1 MGGNSKPPAS
11 SRARTAIMPGRE
23 RSRTHF
29 QLDWLISNLRWLLLV
44 GVALVIFLDVFVRYS
59 NLREVTSLIP
69 QIAILALAVLYNI
82 AVIFLLSY
90 ESPSQVLPIVTLI
103 VDTLLTIGLIVSSGG
118 LSSPLLFFALFPI
131 LTAALR
137 FSQTTSLLIAL
148 GVIVSFGGAV
158 YLISPPT
165 TWTDLIPFAVFAL
178 VLLVASVISSFV
190 SEEVK
195 KIVARRRQEAR
206 EKADENREDDAAR
219 KHSRLTFELA
229 STLSATLNY
238 NKVLKAA
245 LEVAEKGM
253 RELGQEDASQIAAVL
268 LFTHSDLRVASSG
281 HLSPRDRGVSF
292 QGNEG
297 AIGEALRSAEPVVV
311 DDPVEDDALGRLIS
325 MRSCEQAIVVPLRAG
340 FENFGVV
347 IFGSSKP
354 GLYNTDL
361 ENLLVAI
368 CNQAIVALQN
378 AQLYQDLR
386 QEKERIVAVEE
397 DARKKLARNLH
408 DGPTQSIAS
417 IAMQVNFVRKLIEK
431 EGNTDQVSEE
441 LEKVENL
448 ARRTTKQI
456 RHMLFT
462 LRPLILET
470 QGLQAALEQYINKL
484 DETNGMTISLDVDPR
499 AAEALNKQAE
509 GKVFYIIEEAISNAR
524 KHSQA
529 DNIWVSLKLQNDAAF
544 VAEVEDDGTGF
555 DVDAIQMTYDRRGSL
570 GLVNMHDRAE
580 MTDGALSISSAPGK
594 GTRVRLTIP
603 LGGGW

>member
-1 MGGNSKPPAS
+1 
-11 SRARTAIMPGRE
+11 MPGRE

-44 GVALVIFLDVFVRYS
+44 GVALVIFLDVFVGHT
-59 NLREVTSLIP
+59 NLRQVTSLIP
-69 QIAILALAVLYNI
+69 QIVILVLAVLYNI

-90 ESPSQVLPIVTLI
+90 ESPSQVLPIVTLTI
-103 VDTLLTIGLIVSSGG
+103 DTLLTIGLIVSSGG
-118 LSSPLLFFALFPI
+118 LTSPLLFFALFPI

-137 FSQTTSLLIAL
+137 FSQTTSLLIAI

-158 YLISPPT
+158 YLVSPPT
-165 TWTDLIPFAVFAL
+165 AWPDLMPFAVFAL

-195 KIVARRRQEAR
+195 KIVARTRQEER
-206 EKADENREDDAAR
+206 QSENENREADAAR

-238 NKVLKAA
+238 NKVLTAA
-245 LEVAEKGM
+245 LEIAEKGM
-253 RELGQEDASQIAAVL
+253 QELGQEDASQIAAVL
-268 LFTHSDLRVASSG
+268 LFTRSDLRVASSR
-281 HLSPRDRGVSF
+281 HLSPRDRTASF

-297 AIGEALRSAEPVVV
+297 AIAEALRNAEPVIVN
-311 DDPVEDDALGRLIS
+311 DPVEDEALGKLIS
-325 MRSCEQAIVVPLRAG
+325 MHGCEQAIVVPLRAG

-347 IFGSSKP
+347 IFGSSNP
-354 GLYNTDL
+354 GVYTRDL

-431 EGNTDQVSEE
+431 GGNTDEVKEE
-441 LEKVENL
+441 LHKVEDL

-470 QGLQAALEQYINKL
+470 QGLQAALEQYISKL
-484 DETNGMTISLDVDPR
+484 DEANGIEISLDVDPR
-499 AAEALNKQAE
+499 AANALSKEAE
-509 GKVFYIIEEAISNAR
+509 GKIFYIIEEAISNAR

-529 DNIWVSLKLQNDAAF
+529 DNIWVSLKLQDDAAV

-570 GLVNMHDRAE
+570 GLVNMHERAE
-580 MTDGALSISSAPGK
+580 MTDGSLSISSAPGE
-594 GTRVRLTIP
+594 GTRIRLTIP
-603 LGGGW
+603 LGGEW

>member
-1 MGGNSKPPAS
+1 M
-11 SRARTAIMPGRE
+11 SRRE
-23 RSRTHF
+23 NVKTHF

-44 GVALVIFLDVFVRYS
+44 GVAVVIFLDVFVRHT
-59 NLREVTSLIP
+59 NVLEVTSLIP
-69 QIAILALAVLYNI
+69 QILILVVATLYNI

-90 ESPSQVLPIVTLI
+90 ESPSRILPILTLV
-103 VDTLLTIGLIVSSGG
+103 VDALLTIGLIVSSGG
-118 LSSPLLFFALFPI
+118 LNSPLLFFALFPV
-131 LTAALR
+131 LTGALR
-137 FSQTTSLLIAL
+137 FPQPAALLIAL
-148 GVIVSFGGAV
+148 GIIAGFGGTV

-165 TWTDLIPFAVFAL
+165 AWTDLMPFAVFAL
-178 VLLVASVISSFV
+178 VLLVASVVSSFV
-190 SEEVK
+190 AEEVK
-195 KIVARRRQEAR
+195 KTVVRSRQEER
-206 EKADENREDDAAR
+206 ESEYSKLDAAR

-245 LEVAEKGM
+245 LEVGEKGM
-253 RELGQEDASQIAAVL
+253 RELGRGDASQTAVVL
-268 LFTHSDLRVASSG
+268 LFTHSDLRVAASR
-281 HLSPRDRGVSF
+281 HLSPRDRTASF

-297 AIGEALRSAEPVVV
+297 AIGKALKSAEPVVV
-311 DDPVEDDALGRLIS
+311 DNPVEDEALGRLIS
-325 MRSCEQAIVVPLRAG
+325 MHSCEQAIVVPLRAG

-347 IFGSSKP
+347 VFGSSEL
-354 GLYNTDL
+354 GLYTKDL

-386 QEKERIVAVEE
+386 EEKERIVAVEE

-417 IAMQVNFVRKLIEK
+417 IAMQVNFVRKLIENG
-431 EGNTDQVSEE
+431 EGTDEVSEE
-441 LEKVENL
+441 LQKIEDL

-470 QGLQAALEQYINKL
+470 QGLQAALEQYVNKAT
-484 DETNGMTISLDVDPR
+484 ETNGMTISLDVDPS
-499 AAEALNKQAE
+499 AAQALGKEA
-509 GKVFYIIEEAISNAR
+509 GGRVFYIIEEAISNAR

-529 DNIWVSLKLQNDAAF
+529 DNVWVRLKLQGDTAV

-555 DVDAIQMTYDRRGSL
+555 DVDAIQMIYDKRGSL
-570 GLVNMHDRAE
+570 GLVNMHERAA
-580 MTDGALSISSAPGK
+580 MTDGTLSISSAPGE
-594 GTRVRLTIP
+594 GTRVRLVVP
-603 LGGGW
+603 VSGAW

>member
-1 MGGNSKPPAS
+1 
-11 SRARTAIMPGRE
+11 MPGRE
-23 RSRTHF
+23 SSKTHF

-44 GVALVIFLDVFVRYS
+44 GVALVIFLDVFVRHT

-69 QIAILALAVLYNI
+69 QIVILVLAVLYNI

-90 ESPSQVLPIVTLI
+90 ESPSQVLPIVTLVI
-103 VDTLLTIGLIVSSGG
+103 DTLLTIGLIISSGG
-118 LSSPLLFFALFPI
+118 LRSPLLFFALFPI

-158 YLISPPT
+158 FLISPPT
-165 TWTDLIPFAVFAL
+165 AWTDLLPFAVFAL

-195 KIVARRRQEAR
+195 KIVARKR
-206 EKADENREDDAAR
+206 EETRENGREDREVDAAR

-238 NKVLKAA
+238 SKVLRAA

-253 RELGQEDASQIAAVL
+253 RELGQKDASQVAAVL
-268 LFTHSDLRVASSG
+268 LFTHSDLRVASSR

-311 DDPVEDDALGRLIS
+311 VDPVEDEALGKLIS
-325 MRSCEQAIVVPLRAG
+325 MHGCEQAIVVPLRAG

-347 IFGSSKP
+347 IFGSSKTD
-354 GLYNTDL
+354 LYNKDL

-417 IAMQVNFVRKLIEK
+417 IAMQVNYVRQLIEN
-431 EGNTDQVSEE
+431 EGNPNQVSEE
-441 LEKVENL
+441 LEKVEDL
-448 ARRTTKQI
+448 ARETTKQI

-470 QGLQAALEQYINKL
+470 QGLQAALEQYISKL
-484 DETNGMTISLDVDPR
+484 DETNGMKISLDVDPR
-499 AAEALNKQAE
+499 AAKALSKEAE
-509 GKVFYIIEEAISNAR
+509 GRVFYIIEEAISNAR
-524 KHSQA
+524 KHSEA
-529 DNIWVSLKLQNDAAF
+529 DNIWVSLKLQDEAAF

-555 DVDAIQMTYDRRGSL
+555 DIDAIQMTYDRRGSL
-570 GLVNMHDRAE
+570 GLVNMHERAE
-580 MTDGALSISSAPGK
+580 MTDGALSISSAPGE

-603 LGGGW
+603 LGGAW

>member
-1 MGGNSKPPAS
+1 
-11 SRARTAIMPGRE
+11 MPGRE
-23 RSRTHF
+23 SSTTSF

-44 GVALVIFLDVFVRYS
+44 GVALIIFLDVFVRHT
-59 NLREVTSLIP
+59 NLLEVASLIP
-69 QIAILALAVLYNI
+69 QLVILVLAVLYNI
-82 AVIFLLSY
+82 TVVLLLSH
-90 ESPSQVLPIVTLI
+90 ESPSQVLPIVTLV

-118 LSSPLLFFALFPI
+118 LESPLLFFALFPI
-131 LTAALR
+131 LTASLR
-137 FSQTTSLLIAL
+137 FSQAASLLIAL
-148 GVIVSFGGAV
+148 GVTVSFGGVAF
-158 YLISPPT
+158 LISPPT
-165 TWTDLIPFAVFAL
+165 GWTDLIPFGVFAL
-178 VLLVASVISSFV
+178 VLLIASVISSFV

-195 KIVARRRQEAR
+195 KIVARQRQEEQENER
-206 EKADENREDDAAR
+206 ENRELDAAR

-253 RELGQEDASQIAAVL
+253 WELGHEDASQTAAVL
-268 LFTHSDLRVASSG
+268 LFTHSDLRVASSR
-281 HLSPRDRGVSF
+281 HLSPRDRGASF

-297 AIGEALRSAEPVVV
+297 AIAEALRSAEPVVV
-311 DDPVEDDALGRLIS
+311 DDPVDDEALGKLIS
-325 MRSCEQAIVVPLRAG
+325 MHGCEQAIVVPLRAG

-347 IFGSSKP
+347 IFGSSEP
-354 GLYNTDL
+354 RLYNRDL

-431 EGNTDQVSEE
+431 EGSTDQVSEE
-441 LEKVENL
+441 LEKVEDL

-484 DETNGMTISLDVDPR
+484 DEADGMTIGLDVDPR
-499 AAEALNKQAE
+499 AAEALSKEAE

-529 DNIWVSLKLQNDAAF
+529 DNIRVSLRLQNDTAV

-603 LGGGW
+603 LGGG

>member
-1 MGGNSKPPAS
+1 
-11 SRARTAIMPGRE
+11 MPGRE

-44 GVALVIFLDVFVRYS
+44 GVALVIFLDVFVGHT
-59 NLREVTSLIP
+59 NLRQVTSLIP
-69 QIAILALAVLYNI
+69 QIVILVLAVLYNI

-90 ESPSQVLPIVTLI
+90 ESPSQVLPIVTLTI
-103 VDTLLTIGLIVSSGG
+103 DTLLTIGLIVSSGG
-118 LSSPLLFFALFPI
+118 LTSPLLFFALFPI

-137 FSQTTSLLIAL
+137 FSQTTSLLIAI

-158 YLISPPT
+158 YLVSPPT
-165 TWTDLIPFAVFAL
+165 AWPDLMPFAVFAL

-195 KIVARRRQEAR
+195 KIVARTRQEER
-206 EKADENREDDAAR
+206 QSENENREADAAR

-238 NKVLKAA
+238 NKVLTAA
-245 LEVAEKGM
+245 LEIAEKGM
-253 RELGQEDASQIAAVL
+253 QELGQEDASQIAAVL
-268 LFTHSDLRVASSG
+268 LFTRSDLRVASSR
-281 HLSPRDRGVSF
+281 HLSPRDRTASF

-297 AIGEALRSAEPVVV
+297 AIAEALRNAEPVIVN
-311 DDPVEDDALGRLIS
+311 DPVEDEALGKLIS
-325 MRSCEQAIVVPLRAG
+325 MHGCEQAIVVPLRAG

-347 IFGSSKP
+347 IFGSSNP
-354 GLYNTDL
+354 GVYTRDL

-431 EGNTDQVSEE
+431 GGNTDEVMEE
-441 LEKVENL
+441 LHKVEDL

-470 QGLQAALEQYINKL
+470 QGLQAALEQYISKL
-484 DETNGMTISLDVDPR
+484 DEANGIEISLDVDPG
-499 AAEALNKQAE
+499 AANALSKEAE
-509 GKVFYIIEEAISNAR
+509 GKIFYIIEEAISNAR

-529 DNIWVSLKLQNDAAF
+529 DNIWVSLKLQDDAAV

-570 GLVNMHDRAE
+570 GLVNMHERAE
-580 MTDGALSISSAPGK
+580 MTDGSLSISSAPGE
-594 GTRVRLTIP
+594 GTRIRLTIP
-603 LGGGW
+603 LGGEW